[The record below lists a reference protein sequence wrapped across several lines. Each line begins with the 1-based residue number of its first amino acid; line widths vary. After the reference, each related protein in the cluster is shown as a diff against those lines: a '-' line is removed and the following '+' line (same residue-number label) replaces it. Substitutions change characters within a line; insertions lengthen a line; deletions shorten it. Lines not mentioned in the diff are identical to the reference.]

1 MDFDGG
7 LGMLEV
13 TFLHIQPLLSV
24 KTEEVVINQSNYQ
37 KGLQC
42 TLIEQMM

>member
-1 MDFDGG
+1 MSFDMG

-24 KTEEVVINQSNYQ
+24 KFEEVVMNQSNYQ
-37 KGLQC
+37 KGL
-42 TLIEQMM
+42 